1 MGRWLIVAALVIL
14 AAGAASQLVVPPLAA
29 NHIEGRL
36 TDGGGTANVSLSAFP
51 AVRLLFG
58 DGKRIEVRG
67 DGLDLALER
76 RTEVLDQL
84 DGFDEVD
91 VRLDD
96 FRAGPFDMRAFEL
109 TRDGSGATYHLVS
122 KGSSTAAAVAG
133 YGAERLG
140 LLGGPFLSALAR
152 QLTGNRPFPID
163 LDMQLRSEDGRVVV
177 VSGGGTIAGVP
188 AGLLA
193 QAITTAIVVRL

>member
-1 MGRWLIVAALVIL
+1 VARWLIVAALVIL
-14 AAGAASQLVVPPLAA
+14 AAGVASQLAIPPLAA

-36 TDGGGTANVSLSAFP
+36 TEGGGTADVSLSAFP

-67 DGLDLALER
+67 NGLDLALER
-76 RTEVLDQL
+76 RTEVLGEL

-109 TRDGSGATYHLVS
+109 TRDGSGATYHFVS
-122 KGSSTAAAVAG
+122 RGGSTAAAVAG

-140 LLGGPFLSALAR
+140 LLGGPFLSALAG

-193 QAITTAIVVRL
+193 QVITAAIVVRL